1 LRRYLLSPNKDK
13 VKKYQNNLLEEQNS
27 MAKIVLPN
35 QRRATGELR
44 KAIFKAK
51 TAFIMAGFF
60 SMFINLLMLV
70 PTLYMLQLYGRVVTS
85 RSQETL
91 IMLTAIVVVLFITLA
106 LLEIVRSRV
115 LIRISNKMDSILN
128 KRVFDSLFK
137 LAEKYPNKASSS
149 ALSDLT
155 QIRQFMTGNGLFAF
169 FDAPWLPIYVAVL
182 FLFHP
187 DYGYFSLVAI
197 VILLVITTLNEY
209 STKSKLQEANKFNS
223 EAMMYVNS
231 NLRNAEVI
239 HAMGMKDNIG
249 RRWQDKHYK
258 FLNAQSKA
266 SASASIWANTSKITR
281 MMLQSLMLGLGGY
294 LAINN
299 EVGSG
304 MMIAGSIMLG
314 RALAPLDLMVNTWK
328 QFSGARTSYTRL
340 NALLNDFPKEKEYME
355 LPAPTGELLLE
366 QIVVVPPNGKEPSIR
381 GISMKIDKGDVVGII
396 GPSAAGKSSLARAV
410 LGLWPLANGKVRLD
424 GADISQWDKVKLG
437 QYIGYLP
444 QDIELFEGTVSENI
458 ARFGEI
464 DAKKVVEAAQKAGV
478 HEMILKLPDGYDTK
492 IGIGGSSLS
501 GGQRQRIGLVRAIY
515 NNPILVVLDEPNSNL
530 DEFGELGLI
539 QAINSL
545 KQNGSTV
552 IIITHRPNILQVT
565 NKMAVMKNGLLE
577 MYGNSN
583 EVLAKLRENSAPKPQ
598 NRQPSPAKPTMQ
610 KVTLGKPSN

>member
-1 LRRYLLSPNKDK
+1 
-13 VKKYQNNLLEEQNS
+13 

-598 NRQPSPAKPTMQ
+598 TRQPSPAKPTMQ